1 MLFLYTQTDEESVVE
16 FTRNFKSFWDMV
28 EVFGGSPG
36 VHKRLVNVV
45 LAKPGRVE
53 DPNNVTVAEL
63 KAAEEDTTK
72 AVKAVLLVS
81 RAEKRR

>member
-45 LAKPGRVE
+45 LAKPG
-53 DPNNVTVAEL
+53 
-63 KAAEEDTTK
+63 
-72 AVKAVLLVS
+72 
-81 RAEKRR
+81 